1 MTTDD
6 IDRHEHAGT
15 ITQLQA
21 EVLRFR
27 IQGLSHRKIAL
38 GLGKA
43 PETIRH
49 HEQAALRRI
58 ANTRRRRPAA

>member
-6 IDRHEHAGT
+6 VDRHHANGT

-43 PETIRH
+43 PETIRG
-49 HEQAALRRI
+49 HEAAALRRI